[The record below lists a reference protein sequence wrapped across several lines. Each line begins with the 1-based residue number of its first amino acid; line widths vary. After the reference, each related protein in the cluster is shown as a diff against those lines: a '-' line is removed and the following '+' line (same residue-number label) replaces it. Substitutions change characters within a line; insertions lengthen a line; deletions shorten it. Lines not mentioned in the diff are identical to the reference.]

1 MTDSEPLLRLPCVC
15 ASMRRATRA
24 VTRLCDRELREVG
37 LRSTQFTLL
46 QALHLASTM
55 TQGDLDSLLSLDS
68 ATLSRSLQPL
78 VDAGWVKS
86 ERGEDRRERHLRLTA
101 SGERK
106 FQDALPAW
114 RRAQKQL
121 TKTIGRDWERLERD
135 LRQIAGSVT

>member
-1 MTDSEPLLRLPCVC
+1 MY
-15 ASMRRATRA
+15 
-24 VTRLCDRELREVG
+24 DRELREVA

-46 QALHLASTM
+46 QALHLTGTV

-68 ATLSRSLQPL
+68 TTLSRSLQPL

-86 ERGEDRRERHLRLTA
+86 ERGDDRRQRHLRLTA

-114 RRAQKQL
+114 RRAQNQL
-121 TKTIGRDWERLERD
+121 TRTIGRDWDRLERD
-135 LRQIAGSVT
+135 LRLIAGSVT

>member
-1 MTDSEPLLRLPCVC
+1 
-15 ASMRRATRA
+15 
-24 VTRLCDRELREVG
+24 
-37 LRSTQFTLL
+37 
-46 QALHLASTM
+46 M

-68 ATLSRSLQPL
+68 TTLSRSLQPL

-106 FQDALPAW
+106 YQDALPAW
-114 RRAQKQL
+114 RRAQNQL
-121 TKTIGRDWERLERD
+121 TKTIGRNWERLERD